1 MSKFITIWTV
11 IKLGVSSIYLR
22 DIELLWHMTE
32 LENFEKKGNKCFK
45 KHFLIWITTCILQ
58 EYETAFIRCSWT
70 WALICLEPRACYSD
84 WLWSIVNIYKQPGYT
99 CLILRPIRATVVII
113 DSKTLYRIIYFINF
127 TYTVSQHLPKEWQY
141 ILTEKHENMFF
152 IIKKWFDW
160 FSFSSSLW
168 IYMQSVVHIWRFSS
182 SSFMYDKIPI

>member
-32 LENFEKKGNKCFK
+32 LEHFEKKGNNIKCFE

-70 WALICLEPRACYSD
+70 WVLICLEPRACYFD

-113 DSKTLYRIIYFINF
+113 DSKTFYIIIDFINIM
-127 TYTVSQHLPKEWQY
+127 YTVWQHLLE
-141 ILTEKHENMFF
+141 E
-152 IIKKWFDW
+152 
-160 FSFSSSLW
+160 
-168 IYMQSVVHIWRFSS
+168 
-182 SSFMYDKIPI
+182 